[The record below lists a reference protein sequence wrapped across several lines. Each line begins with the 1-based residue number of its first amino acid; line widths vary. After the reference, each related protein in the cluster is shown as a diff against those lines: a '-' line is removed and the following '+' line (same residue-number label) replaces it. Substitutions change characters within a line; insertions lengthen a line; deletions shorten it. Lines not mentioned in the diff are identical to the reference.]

1 MCYCKMRYPYTEEWW
16 EGVGYFPLAA
26 FQHGLLALR
35 LQNLWPEVGREM
47 LLFTGSL
54 GEGPRKQ
61 GERKGTE
68 GMWCGQILRDF
79 SGVDGDKGQ
88 GYTDTGRRTKRPM

>member
-1 MCYCKMRYPYTEEWW
+1 
-16 EGVGYFPLAA
+16 
-26 FQHGLLALR
+26 
-35 LQNLWPEVGREM
+35 M
-47 LLFTGSL
+47 LLFRGSL

-88 GYTDTGRRTKRPM
+88 GYMDTGRRTKRLM